1 MARLLRLS
9 AFFVGVRATRVSIRT
24 VGFARTV
31 SLFGALPRIM
41 AAQRESRW
49 SAASWAA
56 AVDRVSGRPY
66 GGTCLDRSV
75 FLWLVMRLHGIDGS
89 IRIGL
94 TKRDGPLEG
103 HAWVELDGQVVNDIP
118 DVADRYAVFDEDPVG
133 IAFQ

>member
-1 MARLLRLS
+1 MARLLRQSL
-9 AFFVGVRATRVSIRT
+9 FFVGVRATRLSIRT

-31 SLFGALPRIM
+31 SLLGSLPPLFAGRGDG
-41 AAQRESRW
+41 RES
-49 SAASWAA
+49 AESWAA
-56 AVDRVSGRPY
+56 AVDRASGRPY

-94 TKRDGPLEG
+94 TRSSGPLEG
-103 HAWVELDGQVVNDIP
+103 HAWVELNGQVVNDTP

>member
-1 MARLLRLS
+1 MVRPLRLA
-9 AFFVGVRATRVSIRT
+9 AFFVGVRVTRLSIRT

-31 SLFGALPRIM
+31 SLFGSLPRLL
-41 AAQRESRW
+41 AQQHDGRK

-56 AVDRVSGRPY
+56 DVDRVSGRPY

-75 FLWLVMRLHGIDGS
+75 FLWLVMRLHGIDGA

-94 TKRDGPLEG
+94 TRSDGPLEG
-103 HAWVELDGQVVNDIP
+103 HAWVELDGSVVNDAA
-118 DVADRYAVFDEDPVG
+118 DVAERYAVFDEDPVG